1 MNDTEYW
8 LWLSLV
14 FGIGNRRIW
23 EVMCLFDSAG
33 EAYAELVSG
42 FLNDRLSE
50 DEIERIKST
59 SVEQAAEQIEKF
71 KEQGISAVAYSS
83 VDYPKLLRH
92 TFNPPAVLYY
102 KGDISC
108 LNNTATVTCVGTRH
122 ACGYSLDAAGRIC
135 RELAEN
141 GVVIVS
147 GFAVGIDIVSQM
159 AAASGGFR
167 TAAVMGCGI
176 DIDYPKEN
184 FQYRERVINSGGVLV
199 SEYLPGTAPFSGNFP
214 KRNRIL
220 SALGRICIVFEA
232 SEKSGSLITANMALA
247 QGKEIF
253 CLPPADIFSGRFKGN
268 INMLRDGAAALFSA
282 GDILDCLYEK
292 KIVNIEADDF
302 FYGMSS
308 FGIDEIRSKSKNKIR
323 PKSKKNKKHDKLNST
338 ENTEIAPDNG
348 LDEMQ
353 KKIIEILK
361 PGTLHI
367 DELADM
373 LNMDTADIMTEL
385 TELELLGMVE
395 SLPGKFFELAE

>member
-23 EVMCLFDSAG
+23 EVMCLFDSAA

-42 FLNDRLSE
+42 FLNDKLSE
-50 DEIERIKST
+50 DEIERIKGISI
-59 SVEQAAEQIEKF
+59 EQAAEQIKNF
-71 KEQGISAVAYSS
+71 KEQGISAAAYGS
-83 VDYPKLLRH
+83 VDYPKLIRH

-108 LNNTATVTCVGTRH
+108 LNHTATVTCVGTRH
-122 ACGYSLDAAGRIC
+122 ACGYSLDAAERIC

-159 AAASGGFR
+159 AAASAGFR
-167 TAAVMGCGI
+167 TAAVMGCGV

-184 FQYRERVINSGGVLV
+184 FQHRERILNSGGVLV
-199 SEYLPGTAPFSGNFP
+199 SEYPPGTAPFSGNFP

-253 CLPPADIFSGRFKGN
+253 CLPPADIFSSRFKGN

-282 GDILDCLYEK
+282 DDILTCLYEK
-292 KIVNIEADDF
+292 KIVNIEADDYI
-302 FYGMSS
+302 YGMSS
-308 FGIDEIRSKSKNKIR
+308 FGIDELSSKGKNKSR
-323 PKSKKNKKHDKLNST
+323 QKNKNNKKHDKFNST
-338 ENTEIAPDNG
+338 ENTETAPDNG

-353 KKIIEILK
+353 KKIIEALK
-361 PGTLHI
+361 PGALHI

-373 LNMDTADIMTEL
+373 LGLETAAVMTDL
-385 TELELLGMVE
+385 TELELLGMVAA
-395 SLPGKFFELAE
+395 LPGKFFELTE